1 MSSKQESVSDWMSL
15 AKAYAKAEKES
26 VQPYFFVSIE
36 DMDTKER
43 LYSYDLPR
51 AMFWKYQWSYLSQLI
66 SAKAQL
72 TINDN
77 KLADYIKGM
86 EDDLFFDVNTDPVV
100 SKLKCKIASY
110 QQKILD
116 LETFIE
122 KSVLL
127 LENNNCI

>member
-43 LYSYDLPR
+43 
-51 AMFWKYQWSYLSQLI
+51 
-66 SAKAQL
+66 L